1 LHLGPTPKACCAAIL
16 LGKTQLVNTVN
27 PRKAST
33 YQQLAEQDLIYI
45 ATKNKN
51 KAARCILTKLICI
64 LFAKHLFLRNK
75 IIKLQ
80 NA

>member
-1 LHLGPTPKACCAAIL
+1 VQLFYGE
-16 LGKTQLVNTVN
+16 KTQLVNTVN

-33 YQQLAEQDLIYI
+33 YQQLGEQNFIYT

-51 KAARCILTKLICI
+51 QTTRCILTKLICI